1 MTASRPHPFASVLA
15 VVARLMS
22 GVTVRWVDSAPAMRQ
37 RVYFANHSSHL
48 DAVVLWAA
56 LPTAARVLTSPVAGI
71 DYWGKSRLRRYLAD
85 NVFQALLINRQPKGA
100 ERSLA
105 AAEAVM
111 ADLVAAIDRGRSL
124 IVFPE
129 GTRGLGDEVAPFK
142 SGIYHLARQ
151 RPHVE
156 LVPAY
161 LENLNRILPKGE
173 VLPVPILS
181 SATFGP
187 SVQLADGEDKA
198 AFPVQG
204 PRRRRPPEARLMPAL
219 NRELVWLFG
228 GILALLVAS
237 SIIGRVLRRRA
248 RSDSGRAT
256 VDNLVARIKAW
267 WFMCGIFAITL
278 AVGRAGS
285 LVLFGLLSFLALR
298 EFITLTRT
306 HRADHRTLF
315 WAFFVFTPLQYW
327 LVGVQWY
334 GMFALLIPV
343 YAFLF
348 VAARVAAAGDTQRFL
363 ERAAEIH
370 FGLMLCVFC
379 VSHAPALLMLDDSRA
394 TKAATPTC

>member
-1 MTASRPHPFASVLA
+1 M
-15 VVARLMS
+15 
-22 GVTVRWVDSAPAMRQ
+22 
-37 RVYFANHSSHL
+37 
-48 DAVVLWAA
+48 
-56 LPTAARVLTSPVAGI
+56 
-71 DYWGKSRLRRYLAD
+71 
-85 NVFQALLINRQPKGA
+85 
-100 ERSLA
+100 
-105 AAEAVM
+105 
-111 ADLVAAIDRGRSL
+111 
-124 IVFPE
+124 
-129 GTRGLGDEVAPFK
+129 
-142 SGIYHLARQ
+142 
-151 RPHVE
+151 
-156 LVPAY
+156 
-161 LENLNRILPKGE
+161 
-173 VLPVPILS
+173 
-181 SATFGP
+181 
-187 SVQLADGEDKA
+187 
-198 AFPVQG
+198 
-204 PRRRRPPEARLMPAL
+204 MPALSL
-219 NRELVWLFG
+219 NRELLWLFG
-228 GILALLVAS
+228 GVLVLLVVS
-237 SIIGRVLRRRA
+237 SLIGSVLKRRA
-248 RSDSGRAT
+248 RSDAARAT

-379 VSHAPALLMLDDSRA
+379 VSHAPALLMLDIPGFEGRNANLLMFLVLVAQMSDVLQYVWGKLLGRHRIAPTVSPNKTVEGFLGGTGTAVLIGASLWWVTPFSPLQAAGMSAAIALMGFFGGLVMSAVKRDRGVKDFGTVIEGHGGILDRIDSICF
-394 TKAATPTC
+394 AAPIFFHLTRYYFTP